1 MLSPWLSSCWWSGH
15 GILLTRILTI
25 LKVFLISSQINET
38 PNQIISSTFMNILT
52 HSSSPHSHWFF
63 QLHKIK
69 FTFDLLSCLTSVE
82 SFQKKNRIFNWL
94 ENKYFIHL
102 KLTVLY
108 RHVRFNIIAL
118 ATCGYWALEKWLAQT
133 EMCYHCK
140 IHTGF
145 RDMVWKKRIQNILLI
160 FL

>member
-1 MLSPWLSSCWWSGH
+1 
-15 GILLTRILTI
+15 
-25 LKVFLISSQINET
+25 
-38 PNQIISSTFMNILT
+38 MNILT
-52 HSSSPHSHWFF
+52 HSSSLHSHWFF

-82 SFQKKNRIFNWL
+82 SFQKNRIFNWL
-94 ENKYFIHL
+94 ENKYFIRL

-133 EMCYHCK
+133 DMCYHCK

-145 RDMVWKKRIQNILLI
+145 RDMVWKKKNTKYSVNIFIMISAEMIVFYTDLLSKVHY
-160 FL
+160 